1 MIWNVSIYFIDLGVE
16 AYPWRLTWQ
25 IEPVAR
31 LWWCR
36 PKLTF
41 GSRGMQVESTP
52 LTSWKPVK
60 RLTILLRRAGQDAGR
75 PVCVV
80 VVFQQYFRWIP
91 VCFIGKGTVA
101 SYHSVNQIWSC
112 WVVPTWPSHVKVCMQ
127 QNVPYPW
134 DTSLTSY
141 GFDRRGHA
149 TTIDWLIRHPLLI
162 AL

>member
-1 MIWNVSIYFIDLGVE
+1 MECFYIFYRLRRGSVSMKVDLTDWTGGEVVVMQ
-16 AYPWRLTWQ
+16 AQTYLRIPWYAGGEHPAHEL
-25 IEPVAR
+25 
-31 LWWCR
+31 
-36 PKLTF
+36 
-41 GSRGMQVESTP
+41 
-52 LTSWKPVK
+52 KPVK